1 MVLNLSNLVNTQ
13 GPTVNPE
20 VVQEGPNCLGA
31 SLQMSYPIHY
41 STELT
46 SPEDILYLH
55 AKGLCNM
62 FTFKFANFSVVDV
75 PIYLKWNFTSN
86 SISVLNLTSGE
97 ELSPI
102 SLTQEGE
109 SDQLSSDE
117 INRIFGV
124 PETVPFREMLSWMFV
139 VWFSIA
145 LYDLC
150 QTSLGANYT
159 SIFVDG
165 TMVNNYTSFY
175 NDVLVPFLPFIYFSV
190 NDSSPFQPMP
200 ACLLLNYSCTLRQL
214 KDWLSFSISILASD
228 SALIIA
234 AYNLFIFIAGWIQK
248 RRNKAAGEESIYL
261 I

>member
-1 MVLNLSNLVNTQ
+1 MVLNLSNFVNTQ

-31 SLQMSYPIHY
+31 SLQMSY
-41 STELT
+41 SSELT
-46 SPEDILYLH
+46 SLEDILYLH
-55 AKGLCNM
+55 DRGLCNM
-62 FTFKFANFSVVDV
+62 FTFKFANFIVVDV

-86 SISVLNLTSGE
+86 TISVLNLTSGE

-117 INRIFGV
+117 INSIFGV

-145 LYDLC
+145 LYDLG
-150 QTSLGANYT
+150 QTSLGANYK

-165 TMVNNYTSFY
+165 AMVNNYTSFF
-175 NDVLVPFLPFIYFSV
+175 NDVLVPLLPFIYPINFSV

-200 ACLLLNYSCTLRQL
+200 ASLLLNYSCTLRQL

-248 RRNKAAGEESIYL
+248 RRNKAGEELFYL